1 MVGTKHAIVWHQNT
15 HKLVVFN
22 RLLTLLYSIQ
32 QLLITLAHCYSYLPA
47 TLKSIDFLVYCY
59 KLIFDYNIS
68 KHGGSVYY
76 KEITACLHVGG
87 GGVIGVGDGD
97 SDGKCMPP
105 AVVDWRIADV
115 GVGREV
121 VDVGAGRGIVDVGVG
136 GSQYRLHG
144 QSLTML

>member
-1 MVGTKHAIVWHQNT
+1 
-15 HKLVVFN
+15 
-22 RLLTLLYSIQ
+22 
-32 QLLITLAHCYSYLPA
+32 
-47 TLKSIDFLVYCY
+47 
-59 KLIFDYNIS
+59 
-68 KHGGSVYY
+68 
-76 KEITACLHVGG
+76 
-87 GGVIGVGDGD
+87 
-97 SDGKCMPP
+97 MPP